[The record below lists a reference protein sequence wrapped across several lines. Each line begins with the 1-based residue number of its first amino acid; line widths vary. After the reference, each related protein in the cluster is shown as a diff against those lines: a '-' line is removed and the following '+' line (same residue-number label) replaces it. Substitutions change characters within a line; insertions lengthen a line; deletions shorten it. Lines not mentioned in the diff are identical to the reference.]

1 MDKRV
6 WISLI
11 LLLSIGMLNFAD
23 QGALF
28 PNYSLIREEF
38 SITYAQTGLISSSY
52 VITLA
57 GSMIIFGYLADK
69 YSRKKLIL
77 VGATVWSF
85 CALGTYFSQ
94 TYHQLLIVRIVGGV
108 GIGSFFPIAIP
119 LVSDFA
125 PPDKRGRFLGLVTL
139 IIGVGAGLGAGA
151 AGLFG
156 ESLGWR
162 FVFKYMGI
170 IGLITVSLSWL
181 FLREPE
187 RGESDP
193 EIGDLASK
201 VGYIYQIDWE
211 SFKRVWKKKS
221 NIFFILQSFPG
232 TVSWGIITTWII
244 TYFHEEVGMAI
255 PFATIF
261 YGAWALG
268 NGVGNIVGGYTGD
281 ILEKN
286 YRTGRIS
293 LIIFGVLGGMVAM
306 IYVIFMDLQPI
317 TMEFTGL
324 ASVGNFIVYLFQNPS
339 YRIAT
344 IVFIMGGV
352 LANFSYPNMYT
363 MVENINVPE
372 VRGTLTALNQSTD
385 QLGRGLGP
393 VLGGTLVMLLGSHRL
408 ALLVGALSWIP
419 CALLF
424 VPTYI
429 TKPKDEDQLKREL
442 TEKKKDL
449 EKIAEAR
456 EQKS

>member
-1 MDKRV
+1 MDKRA
-6 WISLI
+6 WLSLI

-23 QGALF
+23 QGALY
-28 PNYSLIREEF
+28 PNYSLIMKEF
-38 SITYAQTGLISSSY
+38 GITEAQMGLIGSSY
-52 VITLA
+52 VASLA
-57 GSMIIFGYLADK
+57 GSMLLFGYLADK

-77 VGATVWSF
+77 TGATIWAF
-85 CALGTYFSQ
+85 CALGTYFAQ
-94 TYHQLLIVRIVGGV
+94 TYHQLLIVRIIGGV

-125 PPDKRGRFLGLVTL
+125 PPEKRGRFLGLVTL

-156 ESLGWR
+156 EALGWR
-162 FVFKYMGI
+162 FVFKYMGV
-170 IGLITVSLSWL
+170 IGLGAIGLSWL
-181 FLREPE
+181 FLLEPE

-193 EIGDLASK
+193 EIGELAGK
-201 VGYIYQIDWE
+201 VGYVYQIDWE
-211 SFKRVWKKKS
+211 SFKKVWKKRT
-221 NIFFILQSFPG
+221 NIFLILQSLPG

-244 TYFHEEVGMAI
+244 TYFHLEVGMAI

-268 NGVGNIVGGYTGD
+268 NGIGNIAGGLAGD
-281 ILEKN
+281 LLEEK
-286 YRTGRIS
+286 YRTGRTS

-306 IYVIFMDLQPI
+306 IYVVSMNLPPI
-317 TMEFTGL
+317 TMEFSGL
-324 ASVGNFIVYLFQNPS
+324 ASVGEFIIFIFKDPT
-339 YRIAT
+339 YRLAT
-344 IVFIMGGV
+344 ILFILGGT

-393 VLGGTLVMLLGSHRL
+393 VLGGILVTTFGSYKL
-408 ALLVGALSWIP
+408 AILIGALAWIP

-424 VPTYI
+424 VPTYL
-429 TKPKDEDQLKREL
+429 TKPKDEDTLKEEL
-442 TEKKKDL
+442 KDKKKDL
-449 EKIAEAR
+449 EKIAK
-456 EQKS
+456 EQEK

>member
-1 MDKRV
+1 MDKKV
-6 WISLI
+6 WLSLI

-23 QGALF
+23 QGALY
-28 PNYSLIREEF
+28 PNYSLIIEEF
-38 SITYAQTGLISSSY
+38 GITEAQMGFIGSSY

-57 GSMIIFGYLADK
+57 GSMILFGYLADK

-77 VGATVWSF
+77 IGATIWAF

-94 TYHQLLIVRIVGGV
+94 TYQQLLIVRIIGGV

-125 PPDKRGRFLGLVTL
+125 PPEKRGRFLGLVTL

-156 ESLGWR
+156 ETLGWR

-170 IGLITVSLSWL
+170 IGLVVVTLSWL
-181 FLREPE
+181 LLEEPE

-193 EIGDLASK
+193 EIGDLADQ

-211 SFKRVWKKKS
+211 SFKKVWKKKS
-221 NIFFILQSFPG
+221 NIFFILQSLPG
-232 TVSWGIITTWII
+232 TISWGIITTWII
-244 TYFHEEVGMAI
+244 TYFHKEVGMAI

-268 NGVGNIVGGYTGD
+268 NGLGNVVGGYTGD
-281 ILEKN
+281 ILEEK

-306 IYVIFMDLQPI
+306 IYVISMNLQPI

-324 ASVGNFIVYLFQNPS
+324 GSIKNFIIYIFQNPT

-344 IVFIMGGV
+344 LVFITGGI

-393 VLGGTLVMLLGSHRL
+393 VLGG
-408 ALLVGALSWIP
+408 LLVVIFGSLKTAIIIGALSWIP
-419 CALLF
+419 CALFF

-429 TKPKDEDQLKREL
+429 TKPKDEDKLKEEL
-442 TEKKKDL
+442 EEKKKDL
-449 EKIAEAR
+449 EKLAG
-456 EQKS
+456 EQEKKN